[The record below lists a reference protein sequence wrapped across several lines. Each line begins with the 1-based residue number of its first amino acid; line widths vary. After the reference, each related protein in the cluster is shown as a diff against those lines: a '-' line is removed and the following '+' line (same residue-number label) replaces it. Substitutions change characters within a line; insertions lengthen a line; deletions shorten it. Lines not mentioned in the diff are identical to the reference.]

1 MAILGFTLPPDSG
14 EKLSLGKKKKVTE
27 RQNDRNRGR
36 RTQKD
41 RETKIGKDR
50 KINCADYPDGD
61 AWALLPSHFERN
73 FAKILSPIL
82 PLVVMMVLQKQIT
95 ELIMIET
102 FLFSIPRLE
111 EGMPVIDSIARRVLH
126 C

>member
-14 EKLSLGKKKKVTE
+14 EKLSLGKKKKETE

-82 PLVVMMVLQKQIT
+82 PLVVMTVLQKQIT
-95 ELIMIET
+95 ELIMIEM
-102 FLFSIPRLE
+102 FLFLFH
-111 EGMPVIDSIARRVLH
+111 VLRKE
-126 C
+126 CL